1 MMMRGSKEQHDAIFQ
16 TDKRVESVQD
26 SSSTISRESNG
37 ENVGEAGQHST
48 ACDAIPEARILP
60 GIGKIRCRF
69 DARIG
74 GWRRVY

>member
-16 TDKRVESVQD
+16 TDKRMEGIQD
-26 SSSTISRESNG
+26 SPSTVSRETDSEDTG
-37 ENVGEAGQHST
+37 KVGQYSAES
-48 ACDAIPEARILP
+48 DAIPEARLLP
-60 GIGKIRCRF
+60 SIDKIRCRF